1 MLQLGMSGEDRGE
14 AIPLLVHQFHQALE
28 CGEGFARQG
37 VRLIDEEGNG
47 LAAFADEI
55 QELRQ
60 HHSGFEPAEQLL
72 EAIGVTQDKLVEQ
85 LENLSSHFSAAARLT
100 LWMQSRQASQAAAA
114 SQEKAPEKLTT
125 SAEAASNS

>member
-1 MLQLGMSGEDRGE
+1 MVTQNPYG
-14 AIPLLVHQFHQALE
+14 
-28 CGEGFARQG
+28 
-37 VRLIDEEGNG
+37 RLIDWDYDDGPTVN
-47 LAAFADEI
+47 LIMDPIYKSLNHLADEI